1 MKHLSYWLNANKICL
16 NVGKTEEV
24 LPKSIK
30 KQTETTLKLKLN
42 RKGYTNSV
50 KYLGIKTDG
59 NLNWHQ
65 QINNVAV
72 KLNRANAMLSKVRD
86 MVQKK
91 TLKSIYHGIF
101 ESHLF
106 YSCLVWARNINSIER
121 LYILQKKSLRLMY
134 FLNRNIHTSPLFKNS
149 NILKFPDKIALENCN
164 FLKNYFNQTL
174 PTPFKNWF
182 TPSTDSH
189 THNATWSNLVCPKIP
204 PHKTKYMEDNL
215 STLMQSIFEII
226 YKGIA
231 KILCYI
237 SFL

>member
-1 MKHLSYWLNANKICL
+1 
-16 NVGKTEEV
+16 
-24 LPKSIK
+24 
-30 KQTETTLKLKLN
+30 
-42 RKGYTNSV
+42 
-50 KYLGIKTDG
+50 
-59 NLNWHQ
+59 
-65 QINNVAV
+65 
-72 KLNRANAMLSKVRD
+72 
-86 MVQKK
+86 
-91 TLKSIYHGIF
+91 
-101 ESHLF
+101 
-106 YSCLVWARNINSIER
+106 
-121 LYILQKKSLRLMY
+121 MY

-164 FLKNYFNQTL
+164 FLKNYFYQTL

>member
-1 MKHLSYWLNANKICL
+1 MLIKI
-16 NVGKTEEV
+16 
-24 LPKSIK
+24 
-30 KQTETTLKLKLN
+30 
-42 RKGYTNSV
+42 
-50 KYLGIKTDG
+50 
-59 NLNWHQ
+59 
-65 QINNVAV
+65 
-72 KLNRANAMLSKVRD
+72 
-86 MVQKK
+86 
-91 TLKSIYHGIF
+91 TLKSIYRAIF

-106 YSCLVWARNINSIER
+106 YSCLVWSQNITSIKR